1 MLDESNPCLDPR
13 TDQDRSGEARLESAL
28 MMAGN
33 KMAASKLYASKLYR
47 NRAKRLLD
55 IIGALAIL
63 FFCLPLMLIIAAL
76 VSAADKGPVLFGHQ
90 RVGVEGKLF
99 TCWKFRT
106 MIKDHESL
114 FEAMMQNQALRDEW
128 SKNFKMQKD
137 WRITRIGYHL
147 RRSSL
152 DELPQLFNVL
162 AGTMSL
168 VGPRP
173 ITENEIAN
181 YGPAFD
187 DYKSTRPGIT
197 GIWQVSG
204 RSNLSYSQ
212 RVKLDSDYVRN
223 WSLLS
228 DLMIL
233 LHTPMVVIFR
243 IGAY

>member
-1 MLDESNPCLDPR
+1 MLDELNPYLDR
-13 TDQDRSGEARLESAL
+13 RADQDRIGDAIPNPILGIVRE
-28 MMAGN
+28 
-33 KMAASKLYASKLYR
+33 KLYT
-47 NRAKRLLD
+47 NRLKRLFD
-55 IIGALAIL
+55 IIGALIIL
-63 FFCLPLMLIIAAL
+63 SFFLPLMLIIAAL
-76 VSAADKGPVLFGHQ
+76 VSFDKGPVLFCHR
-90 RVGVEGKLF
+90 RVGAEGKVF
-99 TCWKFRT
+99 MCWKFRT
-106 MIKDHESL
+106 MVTDHESL
-114 FEAMMQNQALRDEW
+114 FEAMMQDEALRTEW
-128 SKNFKMQKD
+128 QQNFKMQKD
-137 WRITRIGYHL
+137 RRITPIGYYL

-173 ITENEIAN
+173 ITDKEIIN

-197 GIWQVSG
+197 GIWQISG
-204 RSNLSYSQ
+204 RNNLSYSY

-233 LHTPMVVIFR
+233 LQTPLVVIFR